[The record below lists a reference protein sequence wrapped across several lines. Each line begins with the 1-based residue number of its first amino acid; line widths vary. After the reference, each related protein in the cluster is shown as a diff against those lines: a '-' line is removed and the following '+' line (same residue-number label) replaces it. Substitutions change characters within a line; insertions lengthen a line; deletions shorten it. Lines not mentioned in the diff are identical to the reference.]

1 MLPWTILRNMS
12 TDIGYHYLQDI
23 GQRLRSLKALADR
36 AIAQIRDDELFSSID
51 DVSNSVAVLMKHMA
65 GNMVHNWTYPFAP
78 DEEKPVRDREGEFEA
93 GEDTKDGIFGLW
105 EEGWGILLDAV
116 AGFTEADL
124 ERRVIVRWREYT
136 LIESLNRQLVHYAEH
151 VGQIIFL
158 AKHFRGEEWES
169 LSIPK
174 GQSEAYTERMRR
186 ERGPED

>member
-1 MLPWTILRNMS
+1 MS
-12 TDIGYHYLQDI
+12 VDIGYHYLQDI
-23 GQRLRSLKALADR
+23 GHRLRSLKAQADR
-36 AIAQIRDDELFSSID
+36 ALAQVRDEELFTSID
-51 DVSNSVAVLMKHMA
+51 SVSNSVAVLMKHMA

-93 GEDTKDGIFGLW
+93 GGDTKDAILRLW
-105 EEGWGILLDAV
+105 EEGWRVLLDAV
-116 AGFTEADL
+116 TGFTEADL
-124 ERRVIVRWREYT
+124 ERRVVVRWREYT
-136 LIESLNRQLVHYAEH
+136 LIESLNRQLVHYAQH

-186 ERGPED
+186 ERLPED

>member
-1 MLPWTILRNMS
+1 MS

-36 AIAQIRDDELFSSID
+36 AIAQVRDDELFSSID

-93 GEDTKDGIFGLW
+93 GEDTRDGIFGLW
-105 EEGWGILLDAV
+105 EEGWRILLDAV